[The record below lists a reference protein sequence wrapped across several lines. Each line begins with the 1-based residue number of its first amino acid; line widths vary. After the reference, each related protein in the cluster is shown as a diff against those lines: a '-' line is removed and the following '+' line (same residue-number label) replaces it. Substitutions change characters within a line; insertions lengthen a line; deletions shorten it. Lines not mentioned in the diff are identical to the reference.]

1 MKIVRFTWQNEIA
14 YGLAEGDQLYAVE
27 GSVFE
32 APRRGEW
39 IGPLA
44 EVRLLAPCAPTKIV
58 AVGLNYADHAAE
70 TDNPIPA
77 EPLIFFKP
85 PSAVIGPG
93 QAIVCPPASRR
104 VDYEAELAVVIGR
117 RAKDVPPERAADAV
131 LGYTCGN
138 DVTARDLQGRDRL
151 WTRAKGFDTFCPL
164 GPWIVT
170 GLNPADLA
178 VECRVN
184 GQTRQRSSTRHL
196 IFAVPE
202 LIAFISGIMTL
213 EPGDVILTGTPA
225 GIDPL
230 RPGDRVEVEV
240 EGVGVLENPVVAP
253 PSGRV

>member
-1 MKIVRFTWQNEIA
+1 MKIVRFTRQNETS
-14 YGLAEGDQLYAVE
+14 YGLVEGNQVYAIK

-32 APRRGEW
+32 SPKRGER
-39 IGPLA
+39 IAPLA
-44 EVRLLAPCAPTKIV
+44 EVRPLAPCAPTKIV

-77 EPLIFFKP
+77 EPIIFFKP
-85 PSAVIGPG
+85 PSALIGPG
-93 QAIVCPPASRR
+93 EVIVCPPASRR
-104 VDYEAELAVVIGR
+104 VDYEAELAVVVGR
-117 RAKDVPPERAADAV
+117 RTRNVSVDEALDAV

-138 DVTARDLQGRDRL
+138 DVTARDFQARDRL

-170 GLNPADLA
+170 GLDPADLA

-184 GQTRQRSSTRHL
+184 GQMRQRSSTRHL

-202 LIAFISGIMTL
+202 LIAFISSIMTL

-230 RPGDRVEVEV
+230 QPGDRVEVEV
-240 EGVGVLENPVVAP
+240 EGIGVLENTVTA
-253 PSGRV
+253 